1 MLFFVHHFIRKD
13 DNDVDAEHTNDNDD
27 DVVIQCLC
35 RLIVYFACEIL
46 TVSTHIVIVGNI
58 IIS

>member
-13 DNDVDAEHTNDNDD
+13 DNDVDAEHTNDND